1 MRLAPEGRI
10 IVLPLFLLTG
20 LILYLTVSMGTSFT
34 LVGIAFGLLVFCLNF
49 FRDPVRNVP
58 AGKNLILAPA
68 DGKIVKLIEVDDPE
82 LGESQLI
89 SIFLN
94 VFNVHA
100 NRMPIEGTF
109 TDVKYHKGKFMAA
122 FDHKASDENER
133 TEITIISKV
142 GTLKVKQIAGLIAR
156 RILCYAKNGESME
169 MGGRLGF
176 IRFGSRTD
184 LILPKHVNLSVKLGQ
199 KVVGNK
205 TIMGTFE

>member
-20 LILYLTVSMGTSFT
+20 LILYLTVSMGKSFT

-82 LGESQLI
+82 IGESQLV

-109 TDVKYHKGKFMAA
+109 TDVKYHKGKFLAA

>member
-82 LGESQLI
+82 LGESQLV
-89 SIFLN
+89 SMFLN

>member
-109 TDVKYHKGKFMAA
+109 TDVKYHKGKFLAA

>member
-20 LILYLTVSMGTSFT
+20 LILYLTVSMGISFT
-34 LVGIAFGLLVFCLNF
+34 LVWIAFGLLVFCLNF

>member
-68 DGKIVKLIEVDDPE
+68 DGKIIKLIEVDDPE
-82 LGESQLI
+82 IGESQLV

-199 KVVGNK
+199 KVMGNK